1 MIPSN
6 NVSNTDKISINY
18 DTLPKKFFNYINYE
32 LSFFEKISHRKFLF
46 NILSNDIF
54 ELKASKSKDNYKS
67 NYQILYRTN
76 NLYKFI
82 KNLFMIREY
91 LINNFGN
98 KITTTNE

>member
-1 MIPSN
+1 MFNSYN
-6 NVSNTDKISINY
+6 NINISL
-18 DTLPKKFFNYINYE
+18 DVLPKEFLNYINYE

>member
-1 MIPSN
+1 MFNSYN
-6 NVSNTDKISINY
+6 NINTSFDV
-18 DTLPKKFFNYINYE
+18 LPKQFLNYINYE
-32 LSFFEKISHRKFLF
+32 LSFIGKISHRKFLF

-91 LINNFGN
+91 LIKNFGN

>member
-1 MIPSN
+1 MSMFNSYN
-6 NVSNTDKISINY
+6 NINISL
-18 DTLPKKFFNYINYE
+18 DVLPKEFLNYINYE

>member
-1 MIPSN
+1 MTN
-6 NVSNTDKISINY
+6 NNSNTNNNTSNSY
-18 DTLPKKFFNYINYE
+18 NVLPKQFINYINYE

-67 NYQILYRTN
+67 NYQIVYRTN